1 MFFLPTAVSDIC
13 TFAHRKHHYEAKQ
26 TITTNLFNANTRPIA
41 LKQLYDGATKTPV
54 HLMRQ
59 MDRWRRD
66 GHRTSR
72 FFLCTP
78 VLGAKRRKIRNRIDI
93 DIETRTVSYLKR
105 NINGLFIRLWVFF
118 VLKPAA
124 VEELRRWTSDEALGD
139 ITVTTDC
146 LNRIAT
152 TTTTTNVTATVTDG
166 ETTDGTIGSDDEGID
181 HKLPSPEEQLQVIA
195 LKYVYAIYRW

>member
-1 MFFLPTAVSDIC
+1 MVCLLDCGF
-13 TFAHRKHHYEAKQ
+13 
-26 TITTNLFNANTRPIA
+26 
-41 LKQLYDGATKTPV
+41 
-54 HLMRQ
+54 
-59 MDRWRRD
+59 
-66 GHRTSR
+66 
-72 FFLCTP
+72 
-78 VLGAKRRKIRNRIDI
+78 
-93 DIETRTVSYLKR
+93 
-105 NINGLFIRLWVFF
+105 FF

-146 LNRIAT
+146 LNRIATT